1 MADSTVRDH
10 LANERTFLAWLR
22 TSAGVMALGVG
33 IARFVTDDGSRY
45 PVAAGLVLVV
55 VGVVGLAYGTARYYR
70 VATQIDTGE
79 VEVADHRGPLA
90 AAAVVLAV
98 AILAAFILL
107 A

>member
-33 IARFVTDDGSRY
+33 IARFVADDGSRY

-90 AAAVVLAV
+90 AAVVLAV